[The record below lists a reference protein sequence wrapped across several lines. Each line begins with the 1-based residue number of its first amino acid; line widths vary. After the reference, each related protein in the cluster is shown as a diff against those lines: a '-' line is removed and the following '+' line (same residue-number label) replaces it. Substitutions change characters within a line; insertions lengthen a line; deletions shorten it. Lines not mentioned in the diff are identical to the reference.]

1 MRGGA
6 FILFVKKIVT
16 DLPMNIIWGRIVYIN
31 WGHWEEIYMP
41 KLARQQDDQYRIN
54 YYTASQSNVKVVR
67 SIPVRKSANTRKIER
82 NNFIH
87 KIVSIAIISVIGLTV
102 LPVGFNKVTKM
113 LLNPSPYKQVKA
125 DYHKLLFPTS
135 DYLSNDWFMGELS
148 LRGPELKKPQMTSLV
163 ENMELVGLRD
173 QLSNLASMYPSI
185 HPSVYVWDYETGNY
199 VDINANEIFPTASI
213 IKLPVLVQLF
223 RSIEKSQLSLYDE
236 MPLTEYYRSEGS
248 GSLQFKAANSIYTI
262 DTLARMMITESDNSA
277 TNMLMSRL
285 GSMTDINTGI
295 REWGLKHTYVRTWLP
310 DLGGTN
316 HSTTRDMATILY
328 NIDNPNFLSVSS
340 REKIFDYMGH
350 VHNNRLIAA
359 GLPAGAVFLHKTGDI
374 GKMLGDAGIV
384 YAPNGKKYIV
394 VIFANRPHNSP
405 LGKEF
410 IVKAS
415 QTIYNY
421 MVM

>member
-1 MRGGA
+1 
-6 FILFVKKIVT
+6 
-16 DLPMNIIWGRIVYIN
+16 
-31 WGHWEEIYMP
+31 MP
-41 KLARQQDDQYRIN
+41 ELARRQYGRDLYRVN
-54 YYTASQSNVKVVR
+54 HYDNRYYRYENTGNNGVRVAKPHSTRTANSQ
-67 SIPVRKSANTRKIER
+67 KIER

-87 KIVSIAIISVIGLTV
+87 RIISVAIVSLLGLTI

-113 LLNPSPYKQVKA
+113 MFNPTPYKDVKA
-125 DYHKLLFPTS
+125 DYQQILFPTS
-135 DYLSNDWFMGELS
+135 NYLANHWFMGERS
-148 LRGPELKKPQMTSLV
+148 LEAADVKKPEMATLTEGSRLS
-163 ENMELVGLRD
+163 GLES
-173 QLSNLASMYPSI
+173 QLSNLAAMYPSI

-199 VDINANEIFPTASI
+199 VDMNADEIFPTASI
-213 IKLPVLVQLF
+213 IKLPVLVELF
-223 RSIEKSQLSLYDE
+223 RSIEKNQLTIYDE

-248 GSLQFKAANSIYTI
+248 GSLQFRAANSTYTI
-262 DTLARMMITESDNSA
+262 DKLARMMITESDNSA
-277 TNMLMSRL
+277 TNMLMARL
-285 GSMTDINTGI
+285 GSMTDINSAL
-295 REWGLKHTYVRTWLP
+295 REWGLKHTYVQTWLP

-316 HSTTRDMATILY
+316 HSTARDMAQILY
-328 NIDNPNFLSVSS
+328 NIDNPKFLSNSS

-359 GLPAGAVFLHKTGDI
+359 GLPAGATFLHKTGDI

-415 QTIYNY
+415 QVIYNN
-421 MVM
+421 MVF